1 MKVIELKPEE
11 SETLERAFY
20 EADSYERL
28 ISVLGRQLNTEAST
42 DAKDV
47 IMHYAEPCRASQ
59 MKLKMVQD
67 AIISRYTD
75 PEDNIKSCWFDIA
88 RGEVHLLDP

>member
-1 MKVIELKPEE
+1 MKVIALKPEE

-28 ISVLGRQLNTEAST
+28 ISVLGRHLNAETSA
-42 DAKDV
+42 DAKDI

-67 AIISRYTD
+67 KIISRYTEH
-75 PEDNIKSCWFDIA
+75 EDEIKRFWFDIA

>member
-1 MKVIELKPEE
+1 MKVIALKPEE

-28 ISVLGRQLNTEAST
+28 ISVLGRHLNAEASA
-42 DAKDV
+42 DAKDI

-67 AIISRYTD
+67 N
-75 PEDNIKSCWFDIA
+75 EDEIKRFWFDIA

>member
-28 ISVLGRQLNTEAST
+28 ISVLADS
-42 DAKDV
+42 
-47 IMHYAEPCRASQ
+47 
-59 MKLKMVQD
+59 
-67 AIISRYTD
+67 
-75 PEDNIKSCWFDIA
+75 
-88 RGEVHLLDP
+88 

>member
-28 ISVLGRQLNTEAST
+28 ISVLGRRLNTEAST
-42 DAKDV
+42 DAKDI

-67 AIISRYTD
+67 TIISRYMD
-75 PEDNIKSCWFDIA
+75 PNDGIKSCWFDIA

>member
-1 MKVIELKPEE
+1 MKVIALKPEE

-28 ISVLGRQLNTEAST
+28 ISVLGRHLNAEASA
-42 DAKDV
+42 DAK
-47 IMHYAEPCRASQ
+47 EPCRASQ

-67 AIISRYTD
+67 EIISRYTEPD
-75 PEDNIKSCWFDIA
+75 DNVKRFWFDIA

>member
-28 ISVLGRQLNTEAST
+28 ISVLGRNLNAEASA
-42 DAKDV
+42 DAKE
-47 IMHYAEPCRASQ
+47 IIIHYAE
-59 MKLKMVQD
+59 
-67 AIISRYTD
+67 
-75 PEDNIKSCWFDIA
+75 
-88 RGEVHLLDP
+88 

>member
-28 ISVLGRQLNTEAST
+28 ISVLGRNLNAEASA
-42 DAKDV
+42 DAKE
-47 IMHYAEPCRASQ
+47 IIIHYAELCRASQ

-67 AIISRYTD
+67 TIISRYTE
-75 PEDNIKSCWFDIA
+75 PEDEIKRFWFDIA
-88 RGEVHLLDP
+88 LSLIHI

>member
-28 ISVLGRQLNTEAST
+28 ISVLGRHLNTEAST
-42 DAKDV
+42 DAKDI

-67 AIISRYTD
+67 TIISRYMD
-75 PEDNIKSCWFDIA
+75 PHDGIKRCWFDIA
-88 RGEVHLLDP
+88 RVEVHLLDP